1 LAGVGGEVK
10 DPADFRHDV
19 ADWVLAMPV
28 AAALGFS
35 FVELANGYCETRLR
49 WRPEHSHG
57 PGVFQA
63 GPIGSLADFT
73 GASAGITALP
83 IGSLAATVDYTIKF
97 LAEARG
103 DELLGRGQVLRP
115 GTTLTVIAV
124 DIHTVQD
131 GRERLCASA
140 FVTIR
145 AIALPA
151 RPEAG

>member
-1 LAGVGGEVK
+1 VK
-10 DPADFRHDV
+10 PPVDFRHDV

-35 FVELANGYCETRLR
+35 FVELGNGYSETRLR
-49 WRPEHSHG
+49 WRPEHSHA

-73 GASAGITALP
+73 GASAGITVLP
-83 IGSLAATVDYTIKF
+83 TGSLAATVDYTVKL

-103 DELLGRGQVLRP
+103 DELVGRGRVLRP

-124 DIHTVQD
+124 DIHAV
-131 GRERLCASA
+131 REGSESLCASA

-145 AIALPA
+145 AIAASTP
-151 RPEAG
+151 RIEESV

>member
-1 LAGVGGEVK
+1 VNPPV
-10 DPADFRHDV
+10 DFRHDV

-35 FVELANGYCETRLR
+35 FVELGNGYSETRLR
-49 WRPEHSHG
+49 WRPEHSHA

-73 GASAGITALP
+73 GASAGITVLP
-83 IGSLAATVDYTIKF
+83 IGSLAATVDYTVKL

-103 DELLGRGQVLRP
+103 DELVGRGRVLRP

-124 DIHTVQD
+124 DIHAV
-131 GRERLCASA
+131 REGNESLCASA

-145 AIALPA
+145 AIGSSAT
-151 RPEAG
+151 RVGESG

>member
-1 LAGVGGEVK
+1 MKAPV
-10 DPADFRHDV
+10 DFRHDV

-35 FVELANGYCETRLR
+35 FVELANGYAETRLP
-49 WRPEHSHG
+49 WRPEHSHA

-83 IGSLAATVDYTIKF
+83 VGSLAATVDYTVKL

-103 DELLGRGQVLRP
+103 DALVGRGRVLRP
-115 GTTLTVIAV
+115 GSTLTVIAV
-124 DIHTVQD
+124 DIHAVKD
-131 GRERLCASA
+131 GSERLCASA

-145 AIALPA
+145 AIASA
-151 RPEAG
+151 VRASEAG